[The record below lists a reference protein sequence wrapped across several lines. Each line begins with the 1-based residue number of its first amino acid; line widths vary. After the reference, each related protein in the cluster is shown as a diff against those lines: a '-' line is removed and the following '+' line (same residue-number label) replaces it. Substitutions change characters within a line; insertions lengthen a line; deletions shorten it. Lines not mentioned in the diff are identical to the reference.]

1 MNFLQFKE
9 VFFPLVCFTT
19 NQVLAKYT
27 DFSQMNLTHWL
38 KQGYIV
44 RLRRGWFSFPEF
56 GKNPDFVRLAANKI
70 YKPSYISLQYALAF
84 YGMIP
89 ETVVQLTCVASL
101 KTASFENGWGQFVY
115 QNLKPSLFFGY
126 APYPIEHPSAN
137 GQYFLMATPEKA
149 LLDFLYLNPFYKT
162 QDDFEALR
170 LDEDFMTDSLDRERM
185 DAYLRKFANKAL
197 DKRVASLL
205 RLYD

>member
-9 VFFPLVCFTT
+9 SLLPLVCFTT
-19 NQVLAKYT
+19 NQVLAKFPE
-27 DFSQMNLTHWL
+27 FSQMNLTRWL
-38 KQGYIV
+38 KLGYIV

-56 GKNPDFVRLAANKI
+56 LSNSDFVRLAANKI

-89 ETVVQLTCVASL
+89 ETVVQLTCVTSL
-101 KTASFENGWGQFVY
+101 KTASFENAWGQFVY
-115 QNLKPSLFFGY
+115 QNLKPSLIFGY
-126 APYPIEHPSAN
+126 EPFVVEHPSAN
-137 GQYFLMATPEKA
+137 GQTFLMATPEKA
-149 LLDFLYLNPFYKT
+149 LLDFFYLNPFYKT

-170 LDEDFMTDSLDRERM
+170 LDEDFMTDSLDRERLES
-185 DAYLRKFANKAL
+185 YLRKFANKTL
-197 DKRVASLL
+197 EKRIKDLL

>member
-1 MNFLQFKE
+1 MIFLQFKE
-9 VFFPLVCFTT
+9 AFFPLVCFTT

-162 QDDFEALR
+162 QDDFKALR
-170 LDEDFMTDSLDRERM
+170 LDEDFMTDSLDRDRM

>member
-1 MNFLQFKE
+1 MNFLQLKKALS
-9 VFFPLVCFTT
+9 PLVCFTT
-19 NQVLAKYT
+19 NQVLAEFPE
-27 DFSQMNLTHWL
+27 FSQMNLTRWL

-56 GKNPDFVRLAANKI
+56 QSNPDFVRLAANKI

-89 ETVVQLTCVASL
+89 ETVVQLTCVTSL
-101 KTASFENGWGQFVY
+101 KTSSFENGWGQFVY

-126 APYPIEHPSAN
+126 EPYPIEHPSAN
-137 GQYFLMATPEKA
+137 GQTFLMATPEKA

-170 LDEDFMTDSLDRERM
+170 LDEDFMTNSLDRERM
-185 DAYLRKFANKAL
+185 DAYLKRFANKAL
-197 DKRVASLL
+197 DKRVAGLL

>member
-9 VFFPLVCFTT
+9 TFSPLVCFTT
-19 NQVLAKYT
+19 NQVLAEYP
-27 DFSQMNLTHWL
+27 DFSQMNLTRWL
-38 KQGYIV
+38 RQGYIV
-44 RLRRGWFSFPEF
+44 RLRRGRFSFPEF

-89 ETVVQLTCVASL
+89 ETVVQLTCVTSL

-162 QDDFEALR
+162 QEDFESLR
-170 LDEDFMTDSLDRERM
+170 LDEDFMTDSLDHERLGC
-185 DAYLRKFANKAL
+185 YLEKFESKAL
-197 DKRVASLL
+197 NRRVKDLL
-205 RLYD
+205 RLYG

>member
-9 VFFPLVCFTT
+9 AFFPLVCFTT

-70 YKPSYISLQYALAF
+70 YKPSYISLQYAFAF

-101 KTASFENGWGQFVY
+101 KTTTFENGWGQFVY

-149 LLDFLYLNPFYKT
+149 LLDFLYLNSFYKT

-170 LDEDFMTDSLDRERM
+170 LDEDFMTDSLDRDRM

>member
-1 MNFLQFKE
+1 
-9 VFFPLVCFTT
+9 
-19 NQVLAKYT
+19 
-27 DFSQMNLTHWL
+27 
-38 KQGYIV
+38 
-44 RLRRGWFSFPEF
+44 
-56 GKNPDFVRLAANKI
+56 VRLAANKI

-89 ETVVQLTCVASL
+89 ETVVQLTCVTSL

-149 LLDFLYLNPFYKT
+149 LLDFLYLNSFYKT
-162 QDDFEALR
+162 QEDFESLR
-170 LDEDFMTDSLDRERM
+170 LDEDFMTDSLDRERLGG
-185 DAYLRKFANKAL
+185 YLKKFASKAL
-197 DKRVASLL
+197 NRRVKDLL
-205 RLYD
+205 RLYG

>member
-1 MNFLQFKE
+1 
-9 VFFPLVCFTT
+9 
-19 NQVLAKYT
+19 
-27 DFSQMNLTHWL
+27 
-38 KQGYIV
+38 
-44 RLRRGWFSFPEF
+44 
-56 GKNPDFVRLAANKI
+56 
-70 YKPSYISLQYALAF
+70 
-84 YGMIP
+84 
-89 ETVVQLTCVASL
+89 
-101 KTASFENGWGQFVY
+101 
-115 QNLKPSLFFGY
+115 
-126 APYPIEHPSAN
+126 
-137 GQYFLMATPEKA
+137 MATPEKA

>member
-1 MNFLQFKE
+1 MIFLQFKE
-9 VFFPLVCFTT
+9 AFFPLVCFTT

-170 LDEDFMTDSLDRERM
+170 LDEDFMTDSLDRDRM